1 VTDDTSGTD
10 DTSDTSDTDEI
21 PVAPHYE
28 LERKPRL
35 ARTIRVLAL
44 PIVVVWL
51 LIAVGVNVF
60 VPQLEKVAEEVS
72 VPLSPT
78 DAPSVTGMKHIGEK
92 FKEYDSDNLVLVTLV
107 GDKPLGQDAH
117 RYYDDLVTKLK
128 QDHEHVEH
136 ALNFWG
142 QRFTSSGVESYDHK
156 AAYVQVN
163 LKGDQGG
170 AVGDKSVAAVRK
182 IVADSKPPAGVK
194 AFVAGQ
200 GALTADT
207 IVVGDASLA
216 KMTIIT
222 IIIIA
227 IMLMFVYRSIGTVL
241 LTMVILFVG
250 LATGRGVV
258 SLLGETGIMGL
269 STFAVNLLTALAI
282 AAGTDYAIFMVGR
295 YQEGRERGLDREAA
309 YYDTFAGVTK
319 VVLGSGLTIVGALA
333 CLKFTRLPYFS
344 SLAFP
349 CAVGLLVVVAAG
361 VTLTPALIAFASGFG
376 LFDPKREFNYTRW
389 RRLAT
394 AIVRWPAPILATSV
408 ILAIVGALGLM
419 GFTPRYNDLY
429 YLPESAASVKAYN
442 AADQHFTQ
450 ARLNPDLLMIE
461 SDHDLRNPTDMLV
474 LDKIAGAIFRV
485 PGIERV
491 QSITRPL
498 GPPIEDGS
506 IPFQLSVQSAPIR
519 DNLSYLKD
527 RIGDIK
533 KITGYLDELIALLER
548 QYKVTQ
554 DLANAAD
561 DSSKTTGDTAAITDE
576 IRDHIADFDDFWR
589 PLRSYFYWEKHCYDI
604 PMCLSIRSL
613 FDSLDGFDQLAEQFH
628 KLTKDLGDTARATHE
643 LLAIIPQNI
652 AVSKAIRDTTLTIY
666 SSFDSLID
674 QFDRLTDTNAVMGKS
689 FNDSRTES
697 LFYLPPEIFQNS
709 DFQFGLS
716 LMVSPDGK
724 AARFIITHAVDPATT
739 KGISSVDQER
749 QAAKEALKLTS
760 LENADIYLGGTAA
773 TFYDIA
779 NGAKYDLMIAGVAS
793 IVLIFIIM
801 VIVTRALVAAG
812 VIVGTIVLSL
822 GAAFGFST
830 LIWQHLGNFQ
840 LHWVAT
846 EFALIVLLAVGSDY
860 NLMLVS
866 RIEEEIG
873 AGLKTG
879 LIRGMGV
886 TGPVV
891 TAAGVVFAVTMG
903 TMITSDLRAIGQF
916 GTTIGIGL
924 LFDTF
929 VVRSLITPSIMTVMG
944 RWFWWPKRVRVR
956 PASQMLRSVGP
967 RPLVRALLYQP
978 RHAVPPDPQT

>member
-1 VTDDTSGTD
+1 VTDNS
-10 DTSDTSDTDEI
+10 SDTDEI
-21 PVAPHYE
+21 PVAPGNDVPK
-28 LERKPRL
+28 RPRL

-44 PIVVVWL
+44 PIVLLWL
-51 LIAVGVNVF
+51 LAAVGVNVF

-72 VPLSPT
+72 VPLSPS
-78 DAPSVTGMKHIGEK
+78 DAPSVTGMKRIGQK

-107 GDKPLGQDAH
+107 GEHPLGQDAH
-117 RYYDDLVTKLK
+117 QYYDDLVSKLGQDTK
-128 QDHEHVEH
+128 HVEH
-136 ALNFWG
+136 VLNFWG

-156 AAYVQVN
+156 SAYVQVN
-163 LKGDQGG
+163 LRGDQGG
-170 AVGDKSVAAVRK
+170 AVGDESVASVRK
-182 IVADSKPPAGVK
+182 LVAESKPPPGVK
-194 AFVAGQ
+194 AYVAGQ

-207 IVVGDASLA
+207 IVVGNASLA

-241 LTMVILFVG
+241 LTMVVLFVG

-258 SLLGETGIMGL
+258 ALLGETGIMGL

-295 YQEGRERGLDREAA
+295 YQEGRARGLDREAA
-309 YYDTFAGVTK
+309 YYDTFAGVGK

-333 CLKFTRLPYFS
+333 CLHFTRLPYFN

-349 CAVGLLVVVAAG
+349 CAIGLLVVVAAG
-361 VTLTPALIAFASGFG
+361 VTLTPALIVVASGFG
-376 LFDPKREFNYTRW
+376 LFDPKRKFNYTRW

-394 AIVRWPAPILATSV
+394 AIVRWPSPILATSV

-419 GFTPRYNDLY
+419 GFNPRYNDLY
-429 YLPESAASVKAYN
+429 YLPQSASSVQAYN

-498 GPPIEDGS
+498 GPPIQNGS

-519 DNLSYLKD
+519 DNLNYLKD
-527 RIGDIK
+527 RIADIK
-533 KITGYLDELIALLER
+533 KIVGDLDGLIAILQR
-548 QYKVTQ
+548 TY
-554 DLANAAD
+554 DLTKQLTDATH
-561 DSSKTTGDTAAITDE
+561 STTLDVEGLQATTNQ
-576 IRDHIADFDDFWR
+576 IRDNLADFDDFFR
-589 PLRSYFYWEKHCYDI
+589 PLRNYFYWEPHCFDI
-604 PMCLSIRSL
+604 PICWSLRSL
-613 FDSLDGFDQLAEQFH
+613 FDATDGIDQLTVSTDA
-628 KLTKDLGDTARATHE
+628 LVKDTQRIDSLLPQ
-643 LLAIIPQNI
+643 LLAQLPPLI
-652 AVSKAIRDTTLTIY
+652 ALSQSIRNTTLTIY
-666 SSFDSLID
+666 STFDNLID

-689 FNDSRTES
+689 FNDSQVES
-697 LFYLPPEIFQNS
+697 LFYLPPEIFQNP
-709 DFQFGLS
+709 DFLLGLS

-739 KGISSVDQER
+739 EGISSVDQER
-749 QAAKEALKLTS
+749 QAAKQALKLTS

-793 IVLIFIIM
+793 IVLIFLIM

-830 LIWQHLGNFQ
+830 LIWQHLLNFQ

-879 LIRGMGV
+879 LIRGMGL

-891 TAAGVVFAVTMG
+891 TAAGLVFAVTMG

-916 GTTIGIGL
+916 GTTIGLGL

-929 VVRSLITPSIMTVMG
+929 VVRSLITPSIMTLMG

-967 RPLVRALLYQP
+967 RPLVRALLHQP
-978 RHAVPPDPQT
+978 RHAAPPDPQT

>member
-1 VTDDTSGTD
+1 MIV

-21 PVAPHYE
+21 PVVRGAE
-28 LERKPRL
+28 VERRPRL
-35 ARTIRVLAL
+35 ARSIRVLAL
-44 PIVVVWL
+44 PIVLIWL
-51 LIAVGVNVF
+51 LIAIGVNIF
-60 VPQLEKVAEEVS
+60 VPQLEAVAEDVS
-72 VPLSPT
+72 VPLSPS

-107 GDKPLGQDAH
+107 GDHPLGKDAH
-117 RYYDDLVTKLK
+117 KYYDDLVNKLK

-136 ALNFWG
+136 VLNFWG
-142 QRFTSSGVESYDHK
+142 QRFTASGVESYDHK
-156 AAYVQVN
+156 SAYVQVN
-163 LKGDQGG
+163 LRGDQGG
-170 AVGDKSVAAVRK
+170 AVGDKSVFSVRK
-182 IVADSKPPAGVK
+182 IVADLKTPPGVK
-194 AFVAGQ
+194 AYVAGQ

-207 IVVGDASLA
+207 IVVGNASLF

-222 IIIIA
+222 IVIIA

-241 LTMVILFVG
+241 LTMLILFVG

-258 SLLGETGIMGL
+258 ALLGETGIMGL

-295 YQEGRERGLDREAA
+295 YQEARERQLDREAA
-309 YYDTFAGVTK
+309 YYDTFAGVAK

-333 CLKFTRLPYFS
+333 CLHFTRLPYFS

-361 VTLTPALIAFASGFG
+361 VTLTPALIVVASGFG
-376 LFDPKREFNYTRW
+376 LFDPKRKFNYTRW

-394 AIVRWPAPILATSV
+394 AIVRWPAPILASSI
-408 ILAIVGALGLM
+408 ILAIVGAIGLM
-419 GFTPRYNDLY
+419 GFNPRYNDLY
-429 YLPESAASVKAYN
+429 YLPKSASSIQAYD
-442 AADQHFTQ
+442 AADHHFTQ
-450 ARLNPDLLMIE
+450 ARLNPDILMIE

-498 GPPIEDGS
+498 GPPIQDGS
-506 IPFQLSVQSAPIR
+506 VPFQLSVQSAPIR
-519 DNLSYLKD
+519 DNLTYLKD
-527 RIGDIK
+527 RIADIK
-533 KITGYLDELIALLER
+533 KIVGDLDTLIALQER
-548 QYKVTQ
+548 QYAVTQ
-554 DLANAAD
+554 ELANAAD
-561 DSSKTTGDTAAITDE
+561 DSAKTAGNTAAITDE

-589 PLRSYFYWEKHCYDI
+589 PIRSYFYWEKHCFDI
-604 PMCLSIRSL
+604 PICWSLRSL
-613 FDSLDGFDQLAEQFH
+613 FDALDGFDQLAEQFH
-628 KLTKDLGDTARATHE
+628 NLTKDLGDTAKATHE

-652 AVSKAIRDTTLTIY
+652 ATSKAIRDTTMTIY
-666 SSFDSLID
+666 STFDSLVD
-674 QFDRLTDTNAVMGKS
+674 QFDRLTDTNSVMGKS
-689 FNDSRTES
+689 FNDSQIES
-697 LFYLPPEIFQNS
+697 LFYLPPEIFQNP
-709 DFQFGLS
+709 DFLLGLS

-724 AARFIITHAVDPATT
+724 AARFIITHSVDPATT
-739 KGISSVDQER
+739 PGISSVNQER

-760 LENADIYLGGTAA
+760 LQNADIYLGGTAA

-793 IVLIFIIM
+793 IMLIFIIM
-801 VIVTRALVAAG
+801 VIVTRALIAAA
-812 VIVGTIVLSL
+812 VIVGTIVMSL

-830 LIWQHLGNFQ
+830 LIWQHLLNFQ

-866 RIEEEIG
+866 RIEEELG

-879 LIRGMGV
+879 LIRGMGL

-891 TAAGVVFAVTMG
+891 TAAGLVFAVTMA

-967 RPLVRALLYQP
+967 RPLVRALLHQP
-978 RHAVPPDPQT
+978 RHALSRGPQT

>member
-1 VTDDTSGTD
+1 MTS

-21 PVAPHYE
+21 PVAQRTE
-28 LERKPRL
+28 VERKPRM

-44 PIVVVWL
+44 PIVVFWL

-60 VPQLEKVAEEVS
+60 VPQLEKVAEDVS
-72 VPLSPT
+72 VPLSPS

-107 GDKPLGQDAH
+107 GEKPLGQDAH
-117 RYYDDLVTKLK
+117 QYYDDLVKKLQ
-128 QDHEHVEH
+128 QDTQHVEH

-163 LKGDQGG
+163 LRGDQGG
-170 AVGDKSVAAVRK
+170 AVGDKSVDAVRK
-182 IVADSKPPAGVK
+182 IVADSKPPPGVK
-194 AFVAGQ
+194 AYVAGQ
-200 GALTADT
+200 GALTDDT
-207 IVVGDASLA
+207 IVVGNASLF

-258 SLLGETGIMGL
+258 ALLGETGIMGL

-309 YYDTFAGVTK
+309 YYDTFAGVSK

-333 CLKFTRLPYFS
+333 CLHFTRLPYFS

-349 CAVGLLVVVAAG
+349 CAIGLLVVVAAG
-361 VTLTPALIAFASGFG
+361 VTLTPALIVFASGFG

-419 GFTPRYNDLY
+419 GFNPRYNDLY
-429 YLPESAASVKAYN
+429 YLPQSASSVQAYT

-498 GPPIEDGS
+498 GPPIQDGS

-519 DNLSYLKD
+519 DNLNYLKD
-527 RIGDIK
+527 RIADIK
-533 KITGYLDELIALLER
+533 KITGYLDTLISLLER

-561 DSSKTTGDTAAITDE
+561 DSSKTAANTAAITDE

-589 PLRSYFYWEKHCYDI
+589 PIRSYFYWEKHCFDI
-604 PMCLSIRSL
+604 PICWSLRGL
-613 FDSLDGFDQLAEQFH
+613 FDALDGFDKLAEQFH
-628 KLTKDLGDTARATHE
+628 NLTKDLGDTAKATHE
-643 LLAIIPQNI
+643 LLAIIPAEYRHLEGDPGYDADHLQL
-652 AVSKAIRDTTLTIY
+652 VR
-666 SSFDSLID
+666 
-674 QFDRLTDTNAVMGKS
+674 QPDRS
-689 FNDSRTES
+689 
-697 LFYLPPEIFQNS
+697 
-709 DFQFGLS
+709 
-716 LMVSPDGK
+716 
-724 AARFIITHAVDPATT
+724 
-739 KGISSVDQER
+739 
-749 QAAKEALKLTS
+749 
-760 LENADIYLGGTAA
+760 
-773 TFYDIA
+773 
-779 NGAKYDLMIAGVAS
+779 
-793 IVLIFIIM
+793 
-801 VIVTRALVAAG
+801 
-812 VIVGTIVLSL
+812 
-822 GAAFGFST
+822 
-830 LIWQHLGNFQ
+830 
-840 LHWVAT
+840 
-846 EFALIVLLAVGSDY
+846 
-860 NLMLVS
+860 
-866 RIEEEIG
+866 
-873 AGLKTG
+873 
-879 LIRGMGV
+879 
-886 TGPVV
+886 
-891 TAAGVVFAVTMG
+891 
-903 TMITSDLRAIGQF
+903 
-916 GTTIGIGL
+916 
-924 LFDTF
+924 
-929 VVRSLITPSIMTVMG
+929 
-944 RWFWWPKRVRVR
+944 VR
-956 PASQMLRSVGP
+956 PADRHERRDGQVLQRLSGGEPLLPAARDLPEPGLPAGVELDGVAGRQGRSLHHHSRSGSGDDGGN
-967 RPLVRALLYQP
+967 LVRRSGAPSGQGGAETHLAAERRHLP
-978 RHAVPPDPQT
+978 RRYGRDVLRHRQRRQVRPDDRRGGLDRAHLHHHGDRHPRFGRCGRHRRHDRDVAGGRLRVLDTDLAAPS

>member
-1 VTDDTSGTD
+1 MTDSARG
-10 DTSDTSDTDEI
+10 TDEI
-21 PVAPHYE
+21 PAVPHTE
-28 LERKPRL
+28 VEHTPRL
-35 ARTIRVLAL
+35 ARAIRVLAL
-44 PIVVVWL
+44 PIIVMWL

-60 VPQLEKVAEEVS
+60 VPQLETVAEHVS
-72 VPLSPT
+72 VPLSPA

-107 GDKPLGQDAH
+107 GDKPLGEDAH
-117 RYYDDLVTKLK
+117 RYYDALVRKLRK
-128 QDHEHVEH
+128 DTEHVEH

-163 LKGDQGG
+163 LRGDQGG
-170 AVGDKSVAAVRK
+170 AVGDKSVESVRK
-182 IVADSKPPAGVK
+182 IVADSKPPPGVR
-194 AFVAGQ
+194 AYVAGQ

-222 IIIIA
+222 IVIIA
-227 IMLMFVYRSIGTVL
+227 IMLAFVYRSVGTVL
-241 LTMVILFVG
+241 LTMLILFVG

-258 SLLGETGIMGL
+258 ALLGETGIMGL

-295 YQEGRERGLDREAA
+295 YQEARERALDREAA

-333 CLKFTRLPYFS
+333 CLHFTRLPYFS

-361 VTLTPALIAFASGFG
+361 VTLTPALIVVASRFG
-376 LFDPKREFNYTRW
+376 LFDPKRKFNYTRW

-408 ILAIVGALGLM
+408 ILAIVGALGLA
-419 GFTPRYNDLY
+419 GFNPRYNDLY
-429 YLPESAASVKAYN
+429 YLPQSASSIRAYT

-461 SDHDLRNPTDMLV
+461 SDHDLRNTTDLLV
-474 LDKIAGAIFRV
+474 LDKVAGAIFHV

-498 GPPIEDGS
+498 GPPIPDGS
-506 IPFQLSVQSAPIR
+506 VPFQLSVQSAPIR

-527 RIGDIK
+527 RIADLK
-533 KITGYLDELIALLER
+533 KIIGDLDTLIVLLQRTYTVTRELAI
-548 QYKVTQ
+548 
-554 DLANAAD
+554 AAD
-561 DSSKTTGDTAAITDE
+561 DSAKTAGNTAAITDE

-589 PLRSYFYWEKHCYDI
+589 PLRSYFYWERHCYDI
-604 PMCLSIRSL
+604 PICWSFRSL
-613 FDSLDGFDQLAEQFH
+613 FDALDGFDKLAEQFH
-628 KLTKDLGDTARATHE
+628 NLTDDLTHTAAATHQ
-643 LLAIIPQNI
+643 LLEIIPQII
-652 AVSKAIRDTTLTIY
+652 ATSTAIRNTTSTIY
-666 SSFDSLID
+666 STFDNLVV

-689 FNDSRTES
+689 FNDSQVES
-697 LFYLPPEIFQNS
+697 LFYLPPEVFQNP
-709 DFQFGLS
+709 DFQLGLR

-739 KGISSVDQER
+739 EGISAVNQER
-749 QAAKEALKLTS
+749 EAAKEALKLTS
-760 LENADIYLGGTAA
+760 LQNADIYLGGTAA

-779 NGAKYDLMIAGVAS
+779 NGAKYDLMIAGAAS

-812 VIVGTIVLSL
+812 VIVGTIVMSL

-830 LIWQHLGNFQ
+830 LIWQHLLNVQ

-866 RIEEEIG
+866 RIDEEIG

-891 TAAGVVFAVTMG
+891 TAAGMVFAVTMSA
-903 TMITSDLRAIGQF
+903 MITSDLRSIGQF

-967 RPLVRALLYQP
+967 RPLVRALLHQP
-978 RHAVPPDPQT
+978 HQAVSPK

>member
-1 VTDDTSGTD
+1 MTDDTSGTN
-10 DTSDTSDTDEI
+10 DTSDTDEI

-44 PIVVVWL
+44 PIVVFWL

-60 VPQLEKVAEEVS
+60 VPQLEKVAEDVS

-107 GDKPLGQDAH
+107 GEKPLGQDAH
-117 RYYDDLVTKLK
+117 QYYDDLVKKLQ
-128 QDHEHVEH
+128 QDTEHVEH

-170 AVGDKSVAAVRK
+170 AVGDKSVASVRK
-182 IVADSKPPAGVK
+182 IVADSKPPDGVK
-194 AFVAGQ
+194 AYVAGQ

-258 SLLGETGIMGL
+258 ALLGETGIMGL

-333 CLKFTRLPYFS
+333 CLHFTRLPYFS

-408 ILAIVGALGLM
+408 IMAIVGALGLM
-419 GFTPRYNDLY
+419 GFNPRYNDLY
-429 YLPESAASVKAYN
+429 YLPQSASSVKAYN

-527 RIGDIK
+527 RIADIK
-533 KITGYLDELIALLER
+533 KITGYLDTLIALLER
-548 QYKVTQ
+548 QYQVTQ
-554 DLANAAD
+554 ELANAAD

-589 PLRSYFYWEKHCYDI
+589 PIRSYF
-604 PMCLSIRSL
+604 
-613 FDSLDGFDQLAEQFH
+613 
-628 KLTKDLGDTARATHE
+628 
-643 LLAIIPQNI
+643 
-652 AVSKAIRDTTLTIY
+652 
-666 SSFDSLID
+666 
-674 QFDRLTDTNAVMGKS
+674 
-689 FNDSRTES
+689 
-697 LFYLPPEIFQNS
+697 
-709 DFQFGLS
+709 
-716 LMVSPDGK
+716 
-724 AARFIITHAVDPATT
+724 
-739 KGISSVDQER
+739 
-749 QAAKEALKLTS
+749 
-760 LENADIYLGGTAA
+760 
-773 TFYDIA
+773 
-779 NGAKYDLMIAGVAS
+779 
-793 IVLIFIIM
+793 
-801 VIVTRALVAAG
+801 
-812 VIVGTIVLSL
+812 
-822 GAAFGFST
+822 
-830 LIWQHLGNFQ
+830 
-840 LHWVAT
+840 
-846 EFALIVLLAVGSDY
+846 
-860 NLMLVS
+860 
-866 RIEEEIG
+866 
-873 AGLKTG
+873 
-879 LIRGMGV
+879 
-886 TGPVV
+886 
-891 TAAGVVFAVTMG
+891 
-903 TMITSDLRAIGQF
+903 
-916 GTTIGIGL
+916 
-924 LFDTF
+924 
-929 VVRSLITPSIMTVMG
+929 
-944 RWFWWPKRVRVR
+944 
-956 PASQMLRSVGP
+956 
-967 RPLVRALLYQP
+967 
-978 RHAVPPDPQT
+978 

>member
-1 VTDDTSGTD
+1 MSD
-10 DTSDTSDTDEI
+10 DTSDTDRIAVAQRTD
-21 PVAPHYE
+21 
-28 LERKPRL
+28 LEHKPRL

-44 PIVVVWL
+44 PIFVFWVL
-51 LIAVGVNVF
+51 LAVGVNVF

-72 VPLSPT
+72 VPLSPS

-107 GDKPLGQDAH
+107 GDKPLGEDAH
-117 RYYDDLVTKLK
+117 RYYDGLVKKLQ

-163 LKGDQGG
+163 LRGDQGG

-194 AFVAGQ
+194 AYVAGQ

-258 SLLGETGIMGL
+258 ALLGNTGIMGL

-349 CAVGLLVVVAAG
+349 CAVGLLVVVIAG

-376 LFDPKREFNYTRW
+376 LLDPKRKFNYTRW

-408 ILAIVGALGLM
+408 ILAIVGAIGLM

-429 YLPESAASVKAYN
+429 YLPQSAGSVRAYN

-461 SDHDLRNPTDMLV
+461 SDHDLRNPRDLLV
-474 LDKIAGAIFRV
+474 LDKIAGAIFHV

-498 GPPIEDGS
+498 GPPIQDGS

-519 DNLSYLKD
+519 DNLNYLKA
-527 RIGDIK
+527 RVGDIK
-533 KITGYLDELIALLER
+533 KITGFLDTQIALLER
-548 QYKVTQ
+548 QYAVTQ
-554 DLANAAD
+554 KLANAAD
-561 DSSKTTGDTAAITDE
+561 DSSKTTGETAAITDE

-589 PLRSYFYWEKHCYDI
+589 PIRSYFYWERHCYDI
-604 PMCLSIRSL
+604 PICWSLRSL
-613 FDSLDGFDQLAEQFH
+613 FDALDGFDQLAEKFH
-628 KLTKDLGDTARATHE
+628 ALTSDLTNTATATRE
-643 LLAIIPQNI
+643 LLAIIPENI
-652 AVSKAIRDTTLTIY
+652 AVSKSIRDTTLTIY

-689 FNDSRTES
+689 FNDSQVES
-697 LFYLPPEIFQNS
+697 LFYLPPEVFQNP
-709 DFQFGLS
+709 DFQLGLR
-716 LMVSPDGK
+716 LMMSPDGK

-739 KGISSVDQER
+739 KGIASVDQER
-749 QAAKEALKLTS
+749 KAAKEALKLTS

-801 VIVTRALVAAG
+801 VLVTRALVAAG
-812 VIVGTIVLSL
+812 VIVGTIVMSL

-891 TAAGVVFAVTMG
+891 TAAGLVFAVTMG
-903 TMITSDLRAIGQF
+903 AMITSDLRAIGQF

-956 PASQMLRSVGP
+956 PASLMLRSVGP
-967 RPLVRALLYQP
+967 RPLVRALLHQP
-978 RHAVPPDPQT
+978 RHATAPDPRT

>member
-1 VTDDTSGTD
+1 MSSNSSDADDTA
-10 DTSDTSDTDEI
+10 EI
-21 PVAPHYE
+21 PVVQRTE
-28 LERKPRL
+28 VERKPRL

-44 PIVVVWL
+44 PIIVVWL
-51 LIAVGVNVF
+51 LIAIGVNVF

-72 VPLSPT
+72 VPLSPS

-107 GDKPLGQDAH
+107 GDKPLGEDAH
-117 RYYDDLVTKLK
+117 RFYDDLVKKLQ

-163 LKGDQGG
+163 LRGDQGG
-170 AVGDKSVAAVRK
+170 AIGDKSVAAVRK

-194 AFVAGQ
+194 AYVAGQ

-258 SLLGETGIMGL
+258 ALLGETGIMGL

-429 YLPESAASVKAYN
+429 YLPPSASSVQAYT

-450 ARLNPDLLMIE
+450 ARMNPDLLMIE
-461 SDHDLRNPTDMLV
+461 SDHDLRNPRDMLV

-498 GPPIEDGS
+498 GPPIQDGS

-519 DNLSYLKD
+519 SNLDYLKA
-527 RIGDIK
+527 RVGDIK
-533 KITGYLDELIALLER
+533 KITGFLDTQIALLER
-548 QYKVTQ
+548 QYAVTQ
-554 DLANAAD
+554 KLANAAD
-561 DSSKTTGDTAAITDE
+561 DSSKTTGETAAITDE

-589 PLRSYFYWEKHCYDI
+589 PIRSYFYWEKHCYDI
-604 PMCLSIRSL
+604 PICWSLRSL
-613 FDSLDGFDQLAEQFH
+613 FDALDGFDQLAEKFH
-628 KLTKDLGDTARATHE
+628 ALTSDLTNTAKATRE
-643 LLAIIPQNI
+643 LLAIIPENI

-689 FNDSRTES
+689 FNDAQVES
-697 LFYLPPEIFQNS
+697 LFYLPPEILPEL
-709 DFQFGLS
+709 GLP
-716 LMVSPDGK
+716 VGVEPDGVAGRQGRALHHHPHRGPGDVEGNRVRRSGAPGGQRGAETHFAGERRHLPRRHGRNVLRHRQRRQVRPDDRRGGLDRAHLHHHGDRDPRVGRGGRHRRHHRDVARGRLRVLDTDL
-724 AARFIITHAVDPATT
+724 AAP
-739 KGISSVDQER
+739 R
-749 QAAKEALKLTS
+749 QFPVA
-760 LENADIYLGGTAA
+760 LGGNRIRV
-773 TFYDIA
+773 D
-779 NGAKYDLMIAGVAS
+779 
-793 IVLIFIIM
+793 
-801 VIVTRALVAAG
+801 RALG
-812 VIVGTIVLSL
+812 G
-822 GAAFGFST
+822 
-830 LIWQHLGNFQ
+830 
-840 LHWVAT
+840 
-846 EFALIVLLAVGSDY
+846 
-860 NLMLVS
+860 
-866 RIEEEIG
+866 
-873 AGLKTG
+873 GL
-879 LIRGMGV
+879 
-886 TGPVV
+886 
-891 TAAGVVFAVTMG
+891 
-903 TMITSDLRAIGQF
+903 
-916 GTTIGIGL
+916 
-924 LFDTF
+924 
-929 VVRSLITPSIMTVMG
+929 
-944 RWFWWPKRVRVR
+944 
-956 PASQMLRSVGP
+956 
-967 RPLVRALLYQP
+967 
-978 RHAVPPDPQT
+978 

>member
-1 VTDDTSGTD
+1 MTDDPSDTD
-10 DTSDTSDTDEI
+10 DTSDTDEI
-21 PVAPHYE
+21 PVAQRTE
-28 LERKPRL
+28 VERKPRL

-60 VPQLEKVAEEVS
+60 VPQLEKVAEDVS
-72 VPLSPT
+72 VPLSPS

-107 GDKPLGQDAH
+107 GEKPLGQDAH
-117 RYYDDLVTKLK
+117 QYYDDLVKKLR
-128 QDHEHVEH
+128 QDTEHVEH

-170 AVGDKSVAAVRK
+170 AVGDESVDSVRK
-182 IVADSKPPAGVK
+182 IVEDSKPPPGVK
-194 AFVAGQ
+194 AYVAGQ
-200 GALTADT
+200 GALTDDT
-207 IVVGDASLA
+207 IVVGNASLA

-250 LATGRGVV
+250 LATARGVV
-258 SLLGETGIMGL
+258 ALLGETGIMGL

-309 YYDTFAGVTK
+309 YYDTFAGVSK

-333 CLKFTRLPYFS
+333 CLKATRLPYFS

-361 VTLTPALIAFASGFG
+361 VTLTPALIVVASGFG

-389 RRLAT
+389 RRVAT

-419 GFTPRYNDLY
+419 GFNPRYNDLY
-429 YLPESAASVKAYN
+429 YLPQSASSIRAYT

-461 SDHDLRNPTDMLV
+461 SDHDLRNTTDMLV

-498 GPPIEDGS
+498 GPPIQDGS
-506 IPFQLSVQSAPIR
+506 IPFQLSVQTAPIR
-519 DNLSYLKD
+519 DNLNYLKD
-527 RIGDIK
+527 RIADIK
-533 KITGYLDELIALLER
+533 KITGYLDDLIALLER

-561 DSSKTTGDTAAITDE
+561 DSSKTTGDTAAITDQ
-576 IRDHIADFDDFWR
+576 IRDRFADFDDFWR
-589 PLRSYFYWEKHCYDI
+589 PMRSYFYWEKHCFDI
-604 PMCLSIRSL
+604 PICWSTRAL

-689 FNDSRTES
+689 FNDSQVES
-697 LFYLPPEIFQNS
+697 LFYLPPEIFQNP
-709 DFQFGLS
+709 DFLLGES
-716 LMVSPDGK
+716 LMISPDGK

-739 KGISSVDQER
+739 EGIASVDQER

-760 LENADIYLGGTAA
+760 LQNADIYLGGTAA

-779 NGAKYDLMIAGVAS
+779 KGAKYDLMIAAVAS

-801 VIVTRALVAAG
+801 VIVTRALVAAA
-812 VIVGTIVLSL
+812 VIVGTIVMSL

-830 LIWQHLGNFQ
+830 LIWQHLLNFQ

-929 VVRSLITPSIMTVMG
+929 VVRSFITPSIMTVMG

-956 PASQMLRSVGP
+956 PASLMLRSVGP

-978 RHAVPPDPQT
+978 RHSVPPDPQT

>member
-1 VTDDTSGTD
+1 MTDS
-10 DTSDTSDTDEI
+10 TSDTDEI
-21 PVAPHYE
+21 PVAQRTEVEH
-28 LERKPRL
+28 KPRL
-35 ARTIRVLAL
+35 ARSIRVLAL
-44 PIVVVWL
+44 PIVIIWVL
-51 LIAVGVNVF
+51 LAVGVNVF
-60 VPQLEKVAEEVS
+60 VPQLEKVAEDVS
-72 VPLSPT
+72 VPLSPS

-117 RYYDDLVTKLK
+117 RYYDDLVAKLK
-128 QDHEHVEH
+128 QDKDHVEH

-170 AVGDKSVAAVRK
+170 AVGDKSVDAVRK
-182 IVADSKPPAGVK
+182 IVDDSKPPPGVK
-194 AFVAGQ
+194 AYVAGQ
-200 GALTADT
+200 GALTDDT
-207 IVVGDASLA
+207 IVVGNESLA

-241 LTMVILFVG
+241 LTMVILFLG
-250 LATGRGVV
+250 LAASRGVV
-258 SLLGETGIMGL
+258 ALLGDTGIMGL

-309 YYDTFAGVTK
+309 YYDMFAGVSK
-319 VVLGSGLTIVGALA
+319 VVLGSGLTIVGALF
-333 CLKFTRLPYFS
+333 CLKATRLPYFS
-344 SLAFP
+344 SLAIP
-349 CAVGLLVVVAAG
+349 CAVGLLVVVTAG

-394 AIVRWPAPILATSV
+394 AIVRWPAPILAISV
-408 ILAIVGALGLM
+408 ILAIVGALGLA

-429 YLPESAASVKAYN
+429 YLPAKASSVKAYT
-442 AADQHFTQ
+442 AADRHFTQ

-474 LDKIAGAIFRV
+474 LDKVAGAIFRV

-519 DNLSYLKD
+519 DNLNYL
-527 RIGDIK
+527 RARVGDIK
-533 KITGYLDELIALLER
+533 KITGFLDTQIALLER
-548 QYKVTQ
+548 QYAVTQ
-554 DLANAAD
+554 KLANAAD

-589 PLRSYFYWEKHCYDI
+589 PIRSYFYFEKHCYDI
-604 PMCLSIRSL
+604 PICLSLRSL
-613 FDSLDGFDQLAEQFH
+613 FDALDGFDQLAEQFH
-628 KLTKDLGDTARATHE
+628 KLTKDLGDTAGATHE
-643 LLAIIPQNI
+643 LLAIIPENI

-689 FNDSRTES
+689 FNDSRVES

-724 AARFIITHAVDPATT
+724 AARFIITHAVDPATSP
-739 KGISSVDQER
+739 GIASVPQER

-779 NGAKYDLMIAGVAS
+779 NGAKYDLLIAGVAS

-812 VIVGTIVLSL
+812 VIVGTIVMSL

-830 LIWQHLGNFQ
+830 LIWQHLANFQ

-956 PASQMLRSVGP
+956 PASLMLRSVGP

-978 RHAVPPDPQT
+978 QLAAPGDP

>member
-1 VTDDTSGTD
+1 MTDN
-10 DTSDTSDTDEI
+10 TSDTDEI
-21 PVAPHYE
+21 PVPRRTE
-28 LERKPRL
+28 VERKPRI
-35 ARTIRVLAL
+35 ARGIRVLAL
-44 PIVVVWL
+44 PIVVIWL
-51 LIAVGVNVF
+51 LVAVGVNIF
-60 VPQLEKVAEEVS
+60 VPQLEAVAEDVS
-72 VPLSPT
+72 VPLSPS

-107 GDKPLGQDAH
+107 GDKPLGPDAH
-117 RYYDDLVTKLK
+117 RYYDELVKKLK
-128 QDHEHVEH
+128 QDTKHVEH
-136 ALNFWG
+136 ALDFWG
-142 QRFTSSGVESYDHK
+142 QRFTASGVESYDHK
-156 AAYVQVN
+156 SAYVQVN
-163 LKGDQGG
+163 LRGDQGG
-170 AVGDKSVAAVRK
+170 AVGDKSVDSVRQ
-182 IVADSKPPAGVK
+182 IVADSQPPPGVK
-194 AFVAGQ
+194 AYVAGQ
-200 GALTADT
+200 GALTDDT
-207 IVVGDASLA
+207 IVVGNESLF

-227 IMLMFVYRSIGTVL
+227 IMLAFVYRSVGTVL

-258 SLLGETGIMGL
+258 ALLGSTGIMGL

-309 YYDTFAGVTK
+309 YYDTFAGVSK

-333 CLKFTRLPYFS
+333 CLHFTRLPYFS

-349 CAVGLLVVVAAG
+349 CAIGLLVVVAAG

-376 LFDPKREFNYTRW
+376 LFDPKRKFNYTRW

-408 ILAIVGALGLM
+408 ILAIVGALGLS
-419 GFTPRYNDLY
+419 GFNPRYNDLY
-429 YLPESAASVKAYN
+429 YLPKSAASVQAYD
-442 AADQHFTQ
+442 AADKHFTQ

-498 GPPIEDGS
+498 GPPIQDGS
-506 IPFQLSVQSAPIR
+506 VPFQLSVQTAPIR
-519 DNLSYLKD
+519 SNLNYLKD
-527 RIGDIK
+527 RVADIK
-533 KITGYLDELIALLER
+533 KITGFLDTQITLLER
-548 QYKVTQ
+548 QYAITQ
-554 DLANAAD
+554 KLADAAD
-561 DSSKTTGDTAAITDE
+561 DSSKTTGETAAITDE

-589 PLRSYFYWEKHCYDI
+589 PIRSYFYWEKHCYDI
-604 PMCLSIRSL
+604 PICWSLRSL
-613 FDSLDGFDQLAEQFH
+613 FDALDGFDQLAEKFH
-628 KLTKDLGDTARATHE
+628 ALTSDLNNTATATRE
-643 LLAIIPQNI
+643 LLAIIPENI
-652 AVSKAIRDTTLTIY
+652 AVTKAIRDTTLNIY
-666 SSFDSLID
+666 STFDNLVD

-689 FNDSRTES
+689 FNDSQIES
-697 LFYLPPEIFQNS
+697 VFYLPPEIFQNP
-709 DFQFGLS
+709 DFQLGLS

-724 AARFIITHAVDPATT
+724 AARFIITHSVDPATT
-739 KGISSVDQER
+739 EGIASVDKER
-749 QAAKEALKLTS
+749 NAAKEALKLTS
-760 LENADIYLGGTAA
+760 LQNADIYLGGTAA

-779 NGAKYDLMIAGVAS
+779 NGAKYDLLIAAVAS

-812 VIVGTIVLSL
+812 VIVGTIVMSL

-830 LIWQHLGNFQ
+830 LIWQHLLNFQ

-866 RIEEEIG
+866 RIEEELG

-879 LIRGMGV
+879 LIRGMGL

-891 TAAGVVFAVTMG
+891 TAAGLVFAVTMA

-916 GTTIGIGL
+916 GTTIGLGL
-924 LFDTF
+924 MFDTF

-978 RHAVPPDPQT
+978 RHPAPLDQQT

>member
-1 VTDDTSGTD
+1 
-10 DTSDTSDTDEI
+10 
-21 PVAPHYE
+21 
-28 LERKPRL
+28 
-35 ARTIRVLAL
+35 
-44 PIVVVWL
+44 
-51 LIAVGVNVF
+51 
-60 VPQLEKVAEEVS
+60 
-72 VPLSPT
+72 
-78 DAPSVTGMKHIGEK
+78 
-92 FKEYDSDNLVLVTLV
+92 
-107 GDKPLGQDAH
+107 
-117 RYYDDLVTKLK
+117 
-128 QDHEHVEH
+128 
-136 ALNFWG
+136 
-142 QRFTSSGVESYDHK
+142 
-156 AAYVQVN
+156 
-163 LKGDQGG
+163 
-170 AVGDKSVAAVRK
+170 
-182 IVADSKPPAGVK
+182 
-194 AFVAGQ
+194 
-200 GALTADT
+200 
-207 IVVGDASLA
+207 
-216 KMTIIT
+216 
-222 IIIIA
+222 
-227 IMLMFVYRSIGTVL
+227 
-241 LTMVILFVG
+241 
-250 LATGRGVV
+250 
-258 SLLGETGIMGL
+258 
-269 STFAVNLLTALAI
+269 
-282 AAGTDYAIFMVGR
+282 
-295 YQEGRERGLDREAA
+295 
-309 YYDTFAGVTK
+309 
-319 VVLGSGLTIVGALA
+319 
-333 CLKFTRLPYFS
+333 
-344 SLAFP
+344 
-349 CAVGLLVVVAAG
+349 
-361 VTLTPALIAFASGFG
+361 
-376 LFDPKREFNYTRW
+376 
-389 RRLAT
+389 
-394 AIVRWPAPILATSV
+394 
-408 ILAIVGALGLM
+408 
-419 GFTPRYNDLY
+419 
-429 YLPESAASVKAYN
+429 
-442 AADQHFTQ
+442 
-450 ARLNPDLLMIE
+450 MIE
-461 SDHDLRNPTDMLV
+461 SDHDLRNPRDMLV

-498 GPPIEDGS
+498 GPPIQDGS

-519 DNLSYLKD
+519 SNLNYLKD
-527 RIGDIK
+527 RVGDIK
-533 KITGYLDELIALLER
+533 KITGFLDTQIALLER

-561 DSSKTTGDTAAITDE
+561 DSSKTAANTAAITDQ
-576 IRDHIADFDDFWR
+576 IRDNIANFDDFWR
-589 PLRSYFYWEKHCYDI
+589 PIRSYFYWEKHCYDI
-604 PMCLSIRSL
+604 PICFSIRSL

-628 KLTKDLGDTARATHE
+628 NLTRDLGNTAKATRE
-643 LLAIIPQNI
+643 LLAIIPENI

-689 FNDSRTES
+689 FNDSQVES
-697 LFYLPPEIFQNS
+697 LFYLPPEIFQNP
-709 DFQFGLS
+709 DFQLGLS

-739 KGISSVDQER
+739 KGIASVDQER

-801 VIVTRALVAAG
+801 LIVTRALVAAG

-891 TAAGVVFAVTMG
+891 TAAGVVFAVTMAM
-903 TMITSDLRAIGQF
+903 MITSDLRAIGQF

-924 LFDTF
+924 MFDTF

-967 RPLVRALLYQP
+967 RPLVRALMHQP
-978 RHAVPPDPQT
+978 RHAVAREPQT

>member
-1 VTDDTSGTD
+1 VTDNSG
-10 DTSDTSDTDEI
+10 DTDEI
-21 PVAPHYE
+21 PVAQGAE
-28 LERKPRL
+28 VGKKPRL

-44 PIVVVWL
+44 PIVLLWL

-72 VPLSPT
+72 VPLSPS
-78 DAPSVTGMKHIGEK
+78 DAPSVTGMKHIGAK

-107 GDKPLGQDAH
+107 GEQPLGQDAH
-117 RYYDDLVTKLK
+117 QYYDDLVNKLG
-128 QDHEHVEH
+128 QDTEHVEH
-136 ALNFWG
+136 VLNFWG

-156 AAYVQVN
+156 SAYVQVN
-163 LKGDQGG
+163 LRGDQGG
-170 AVGDKSVAAVRK
+170 AVGDKSVASIRK
-182 IVADSKPPAGVK
+182 IVAESKPPPGVK
-194 AFVAGQ
+194 AYVAGQ

-227 IMLMFVYRSIGTVL
+227 VMLLVVYRSIGTML

-258 SLLGETGIMGL
+258 ALLGETGILGL

-295 YQEGRERGLDREAA
+295 YQEGRARALDREAA
-309 YYDTFAGVTK
+309 YYDTVAGVGK

-333 CLKFTRLPYFS
+333 CLHFTRLPYFN

-361 VTLTPALIAFASGFG
+361 VTLTPALIVVASRFG
-376 LFDPKREFNYTRW
+376 LFDPRRKFNYTRW

-419 GFTPRYNDLY
+419 GFNPRYNDLY
-429 YLPESAASVKAYN
+429 YLPQSASSVQAYT

-498 GPPIEDGS
+498 GPPIQDGS

-519 DNLSYLKD
+519 DNLNYLKD
-527 RIGDIK
+527 RIADIK
-533 KITGYLDELIALLER
+533 KIVGDLDGTIAILKRTYDLTK
-548 QYKVTQ
+548 QLTDATHSTTQ
-554 DLANAAD
+554 DVEGLQA
-561 DSSKTTGDTAAITDE
+561 TTNQ
-576 IRDHIADFDDFWR
+576 IRDNLADFDDFFR
-589 PLRSYFYWEKHCYDI
+589 PIRNYFYWEPHCFDI
-604 PMCLSIRSL
+604 PICFSLRSL
-613 FDSLDGFDQLAEQFH
+613 FDATDGIDQLTVSTDA
-628 KLTKDLGDTARATHE
+628 LVKDTQRIDSLMPQ
-643 LLAIIPQNI
+643 LLAQLPPTI
-652 AVSKAIRDTTLTIY
+652 ALTTSIRNTTLTIY
-666 SSFDSLID
+666 STFDSLID

-689 FNDSRTES
+689 FNDSQVES
-697 LFYLPPEIFQNS
+697 LFYLPPEIFQNP
-709 DFQFGLS
+709 DFLLGLS

-739 KGISSVDQER
+739 EGISSVDQER
-749 QAAKEALKLTS
+749 QAAKQALKLTS

-773 TFYDIA
+773 TFNDIA

-801 VIVTRALVAAG
+801 VIVTRALIAAG

-830 LIWQHLGNFQ
+830 LIWQHLLNFQ

-879 LIRGMGV
+879 LIRGMGL

-891 TAAGVVFAVTMG
+891 TAAGLVFAVTMG

-916 GTTIGIGL
+916 GTTIGLGL

-929 VVRSLITPSIMTVMG
+929 VVRSLITPSIITLMG

-956 PASQMLRSVGP
+956 PASQMLRSIGP
-967 RPLVRALLYQP
+967 RPLVRALLHQP
-978 RHAVPPDPQT
+978 RHTAPPT

>member
-1 VTDDTSGTD
+1 MTDDAG
-10 DTSDTSDTDEI
+10 DTDEI
-21 PVAPHYE
+21 PVAQRTE
-28 LERKPRL
+28 VERKPRL

-44 PIVVVWL
+44 PIVVFWL

-72 VPLSPT
+72 VPLSPS
-78 DAPSVTGMKHIGEK
+78 DAPSVTGMKRIGEK
-92 FKEYDSDNLVLVTLV
+92 FEEYDSDNLVLVTLV
-107 GDKPLGQDAH
+107 GEKPLGQDAH
-117 RYYDDLVTKLK
+117 QYYDDLVKKLQ
-128 QDHEHVEH
+128 QDNEHVEH

-163 LKGDQGG
+163 LRGDQGG
-170 AVGDKSVAAVRK
+170 AVGNKSVAAVRK
-182 IVADSKPPAGVK
+182 IVADSKPPPGVK
-194 AFVAGQ
+194 AYVAGQ

-207 IVVGDASLA
+207 IVVGNASLA

-258 SLLGETGIMGL
+258 ALLGETGILGL

-295 YQEGRERGLDREAA
+295 YQEARERALDREAA
-309 YYDTFAGVTK
+309 YYDTFAGVSK

-333 CLKFTRLPYFS
+333 CLHFTRLPYFN

-349 CAVGLLVVVAAG
+349 CAIGLLVVVAAG
-361 VTLTPALIAFASGFG
+361 VTLTPALIVVASRFG
-376 LFDPKREFNYTRW
+376 LFDPKRKFNYTRW

-419 GFTPRYNDLY
+419 GFNPRYNDLY
-429 YLPESAASVKAYN
+429 YLPQSASSVQAYN

-498 GPPIEDGS
+498 GPPIQNGS

-519 DNLSYLKD
+519 DNLNYLKD
-527 RIGDIK
+527 RIADIK
-533 KITGYLDELIALLER
+533 KIVGDLDTLIAILER
-548 QYKVTQ
+548 TY
-554 DLANAAD
+554 DLTSQLTEATHD
-561 DSSKTTGDTAAITDE
+561 LTGDTERLSATTNE
-576 IRDHIADFDDFWR
+576 LRDHLADFEDFFR
-589 PLRSYFYWEKHCYDI
+589 PIRNYFHWEPHCFDI
-604 PMCLSIRSL
+604 PICWALRQLQASI
-613 FDSLDGFDQLAEQFH
+613 DGVDQLA
-628 KLTKDLGDTARATHE
+628 DDTAALVKDTERIDQLMPQ
-643 LLAIIPQNI
+643 LLAQIPQTI
-652 AVSKAIRDTTLTIY
+652 AVSKSIRDTTLTIY
-666 SSFDSLID
+666 STFDSLID

-689 FNDSRTES
+689 FNDSQVES
-697 LFYLPPEIFQNS
+697 LFYLPPEIFQNP
-709 DFQFGLS
+709 DFLLGLS

-724 AARFIITHAVDPATT
+724 AARFIITHSVDPATT
-739 KGISSVDQER
+739 EGISSVDQER

-760 LENADIYLGGTAA
+760 LQNADIYLGGTAA

-812 VIVGTIVLSL
+812 VIVGTIVMSL

-830 LIWQHLGNFQ
+830 LIWQHLLNFQ

>member
-1 VTDDTSGTD
+1 MTDNTG
-10 DTSDTSDTDEI
+10 DTDEI
-21 PVAPHYE
+21 PVAQPTE

-44 PIVVVWL
+44 PIVVFWVL
-51 LIAVGVNVF
+51 LAVGVNVF
-60 VPQLEKVAEEVS
+60 VPQLEKVADEVS
-72 VPLSPT
+72 VPLSPS

-117 RYYDDLVTKLK
+117 QYYDELVKKLQ
-128 QDHEHVEH
+128 QDHKHVEH

-156 AAYVQVN
+156 SAYVQVN
-163 LKGDQGG
+163 LRGDQGG
-170 AVGDKSVAAVRK
+170 AIGDESVAAVRK
-182 IVADSKPPAGVK
+182 LVADTKPPAGVK
-194 AFVAGQ
+194 AYVAGQ
-200 GALTADT
+200 GALTADV
-207 IVVGDASLA
+207 IVVGDKSLA

-227 IMLMFVYRSIGTVL
+227 IMLTFVYRSIGTVL

-429 YLPESAASVKAYN
+429 YLPQSASSVQAYN

-450 ARLNPDLLMIE
+450 ARLNPDLMMIE
-461 SDHDLRNPTDMLV
+461 SDHDLRNPRDLLV

-498 GPPIEDGS
+498 GPPIQDGS
-506 IPFQLSVQSAPIR
+506 IPFQLSVQTAPIR
-519 DNLSYLKD
+519 DNLNYLKA
-527 RIGDIK
+527 RVGDIK
-533 KITGYLDELIALLER
+533 KITGFLDTQIALLER
-548 QYKVTQ
+548 QYAVTQ
-554 DLANAAD
+554 KLANAAD
-561 DSSKTTGDTAAITDE
+561 DSSKTTGETAAITDE

-589 PLRSYFYWEKHCYDI
+589 PIRSYFYWEKHCYDI
-604 PMCLSIRSL
+604 PICWSLRSL
-613 FDSLDGFDQLAEQFH
+613 FDALDGFDQLAEQFH
-628 KLTKDLGDTARATHE
+628 ALTKDLANTAAATRE
-643 LLAIIPQNI
+643 LLAIIPENI
-652 AVSKAIRDTTLTIY
+652 AVSKSIRDTTLTIY

-689 FNDSRTES
+689 FNDSQVES
-697 LFYLPPEIFQNS
+697 LFYLPPEVFQNP
-709 DFQFGLS
+709 DFQLGLS
-716 LMVSPDGK
+716 LMMSPDGK
-724 AARFIITHAVDPATT
+724 AARFIITHTVDPATT
-739 KGISSVDQER
+739 KGIASVDQER
-749 QAAKEALKLTS
+749 QAAKEATETHLAGERRHLPRW
-760 LENADIYLGGTAA
+760 YGG
-773 TFYDIA
+773 D
-779 NGAKYDLMIAGVAS
+779 
-793 IVLIFIIM
+793 VL
-801 VIVTRALVAAG
+801 
-812 VIVGTIVLSL
+812 
-822 GAAFGFST
+822 
-830 LIWQHLGNFQ
+830 
-840 LHWVAT
+840 
-846 EFALIVLLAVGSDY
+846 
-860 NLMLVS
+860 
-866 RIEEEIG
+866 
-873 AGLKTG
+873 
-879 LIRGMGV
+879 
-886 TGPVV
+886 
-891 TAAGVVFAVTMG
+891 
-903 TMITSDLRAIGQF
+903 
-916 GTTIGIGL
+916 
-924 LFDTF
+924 
-929 VVRSLITPSIMTVMG
+929 
-944 RWFWWPKRVRVR
+944 
-956 PASQMLRSVGP
+956 
-967 RPLVRALLYQP
+967 
-978 RHAVPPDPQT
+978 

>member
-1 VTDDTSGTD
+1 MTDN
-10 DTSDTSDTDEI
+10 TSDTDEI
-21 PVAPHYE
+21 PVAQSAE
-28 LERKPRL
+28 VEKRPRL
-35 ARTIRVLAL
+35 ARTIRILAL
-44 PIVVVWL
+44 PIVVFWVL
-51 LIAVGVNVF
+51 FAVGVNVF
-60 VPQLEKVAEEVS
+60 VPQLEKVADEVS
-72 VPLSPT
+72 VPLSPS

-107 GDKPLGQDAH
+107 GDKPLGPDAH
-117 RYYDDLVTKLK
+117 KYYDELVAKLQ
-128 QDHEHVEH
+128 QDHKHVEH

-142 QRFTSSGVESYDHK
+142 QRFTASGVESYDHK

-163 LKGDQGG
+163 LRGDQGG
-170 AVGDKSVAAVRK
+170 AVGDESVTAVRK
-182 IVADSKPPAGVK
+182 IVADTKPPAGVK
-194 AFVAGQ
+194 AYVAGQ
-200 GALTADT
+200 GALTADV
-207 IVVGDASLA
+207 IVVGDKSLA
-216 KMTIIT
+216 KITIIT
-222 IIIIA
+222 VIVIA
-227 IMLMFVYRSIGTVL
+227 VMLMFVYRSIGTVL

-250 LATGRGVV
+250 LAAGRGVV
-258 SLLGETGIMGL
+258 SLLGEIGIMGL
-269 STFAVNLLTALAI
+269 STFAVNLLTSLAI

-309 YYDTFAGVTK
+309 YYDTFAGVSK

-376 LFDPKREFNYTRW
+376 LFDPKRKFNYTRW

-394 AIVRWPAPILATSV
+394 AIVRWPAPIGATAI

-429 YLPESAASVKAYN
+429 YLPKSASSVQAYD

-450 ARLNPDLLMIE
+450 ARLNPDLLMVE

-498 GPPIEDGS
+498 GPPIQDGS
-506 IPFQLSVQSAPIR
+506 VPFQLSVQTAPIR
-519 DNLSYLKD
+519 DNLNYLKD
-527 RIGDIK
+527 RIADIK
-533 KITGYLDELIALLER
+533 KISGYLDTQIALLER

-554 DLANAAD
+554 DLANAAE
-561 DSSKTTGDTAAITDE
+561 DSSKTTGETAAITDE

-589 PLRSYFYWEKHCYDI
+589 PIRSYFYWEKHCYDI
-604 PMCLSIRSL
+604 PICWSLRSL
-613 FDSLDGFDQLAEQFH
+613 FDALDGFDKLAEKFH
-628 KLTKDLGDTARATHE
+628 SLTNDLGNTAKATRE
-643 LLAIIPQNI
+643 LLAIIPENI
-652 AVSKAIRDTTLTIY
+652 AVSKSIRDTTLTIY
-666 SSFDSLID
+666 STFESVID

-689 FNDSRTES
+689 FNDSQIES
-697 LFYLPPEIFQNS
+697 LFYLPPEIFQNP
-709 DFQFGLS
+709 DFQLGLS
-716 LMVSPDGK
+716 LMVSPDGR
-724 AARFIITHAVDPATT
+724 AARFIITHNVDPATT
-739 KGISSVDQER
+739 KGIASVDQER

-760 LENADIYLGGTAA
+760 LQNADIYLGGTAA

-779 NGAKYDLMIAGVAS
+779 NGARYDLMIAGVAS

-812 VIVGTIVLSL
+812 VIVGTIVMSL

-830 LIWQHLGNFQ
+830 LIWQHLLHFQ

-891 TAAGVVFAVTMG
+891 TAAGLVFAVTMA

-916 GTTIGIGL
+916 GTTIGLGL

-944 RWFWWPKRVRVR
+944 RWFWWPKRVRIR

-978 RHAVPPDPQT
+978 RHATPAEPRT

>member
-1 VTDDTSGTD
+1 MTDN
-10 DTSDTSDTDEI
+10 TSDTDEI
-21 PVAPHYE
+21 PVPRRTE
-28 LERKPRL
+28 VERKPRI
-35 ARTIRVLAL
+35 ARSIRVLAL
-44 PIVVVWL
+44 PIVVIWL
-51 LIAVGVNVF
+51 LVAVGVNIF
-60 VPQLEKVAEEVS
+60 VPQLEAVAEDVS
-72 VPLSPT
+72 VPLSPS

-107 GDKPLGQDAH
+107 GDKPLGPDAH
-117 RYYDDLVTKLK
+117 RYYDELVKKLK
-128 QDHEHVEH
+128 QDTKHVEH
-136 ALNFWG
+136 ALDFWG
-142 QRFTSSGVESYDHK
+142 QRFTASGVESYDHK
-156 AAYVQVN
+156 SAYVQVN
-163 LKGDQGG
+163 LRGDQGG
-170 AVGDKSVAAVRK
+170 AVGDKSVDSVRK
-182 IVADSKPPAGVK
+182 IVADSQPPPGVK
-194 AFVAGQ
+194 AYVAGQ
-200 GALTADT
+200 GALTDDT
-207 IVVGDASLA
+207 IVVGNESLF

-227 IMLMFVYRSIGTVL
+227 IMLAFVYRSVGTVL

-258 SLLGETGIMGL
+258 ALLGSTGIMGL

-309 YYDTFAGVTK
+309 YYDTFAGVSK

-333 CLKFTRLPYFS
+333 CLHFTRLPYFS

-349 CAVGLLVVVAAG
+349 CAIGLLVVVAAG

-376 LFDPKREFNYTRW
+376 LFDPKRKFNYTRW

-408 ILAIVGALGLM
+408 ILAIVGALGLS
-419 GFTPRYNDLY
+419 GFNPRYNDLY
-429 YLPESAASVKAYN
+429 YLPKSAASVQAYD
-442 AADQHFTQ
+442 AADKHFTQ

-498 GPPIEDGS
+498 GPPIQDGS
-506 IPFQLSVQSAPIR
+506 VPFQLSVQTAPIR
-519 DNLSYLKD
+519 SNLNYLKD
-527 RIGDIK
+527 RVADIK
-533 KITGYLDELIALLER
+533 KITGFLDTQITLLER
-548 QYKVTQ
+548 QYAITQ
-554 DLANAAD
+554 KLADAAD
-561 DSSKTTGDTAAITDE
+561 DSSKTTGETAAITDE

-589 PLRSYFYWEKHCYDI
+589 PIRSYFYWEKHCYDI
-604 PMCLSIRSL
+604 PICWSLRSL
-613 FDSLDGFDQLAEQFH
+613 FDALDGFDQLAEKFH
-628 KLTKDLGDTARATHE
+628 ALTSDLNNTATATRE
-643 LLAIIPQNI
+643 LLAIIPENI
-652 AVSKAIRDTTLTIY
+652 AVTKAIRDTTLNIY
-666 SSFDSLID
+666 STFDNLVD

-689 FNDSRTES
+689 FNDSQIES
-697 LFYLPPEIFQNS
+697 VFYLPPEIFQNP
-709 DFQFGLS
+709 DFQLGLS

-724 AARFIITHAVDPATT
+724 AARFIIIHSVDPATT
-739 KGISSVDQER
+739 EGIASVDKER
-749 QAAKEALKLTS
+749 NAAKEALKLTS
-760 LENADIYLGGTAA
+760 LQNADIYLGGTAA

-779 NGAKYDLMIAGVAS
+779 NGAKYDLLIAAVAS

-812 VIVGTIVLSL
+812 VIVGTIVMSL

-830 LIWQHLGNFQ
+830 LIWQHLLNFQ

-879 LIRGMGV
+879 LIRGMGL

-891 TAAGVVFAVTMG
+891 TAAGLVFAVTMA

-916 GTTIGIGL
+916 GTTIGLGL
-924 LFDTF
+924 MFDTF

-978 RHAVPPDPQT
+978 RHAVPPDQQT

>member
-1 VTDDTSGTD
+1 MTSD
-10 DTSDTSDTDEI
+10 NSDTSDTDKI
-21 PVAPHYE
+21 PVAQPTEVEH
-28 LERKPRL
+28 KPRL

-60 VPQLEKVAEEVS
+60 VPQLEAVAEDVS
-72 VPLSPT
+72 VPLSPS
-78 DAPSVTGMKHIGEK
+78 DAPSVTGMKHIGQK

-107 GDKPLGQDAH
+107 GEKPLGQDAH
-117 RYYDDLVTKLK
+117 QYYDDLVKKLQ

-163 LKGDQGG
+163 LRGDQGG

-194 AFVAGQ
+194 TYVAGQ

-207 IVVGDASLA
+207 IVVGNASLF

-258 SLLGETGIMGL
+258 ALLGETGIMGL

-295 YQEGRERGLDREAA
+295 YQEGRERKLDREAA
-309 YYDTFAGVTK
+309 YYDTFAGVSK

-333 CLKFTRLPYFS
+333 CLHFTRLPYFS

-361 VTLTPALIAFASGFG
+361 VTLTPALIVVASGFG

-429 YLPESAASVKAYN
+429 YLPESASSVKAYN

-498 GPPIEDGS
+498 GPPIQDGS

-519 DNLSYLKD
+519 DNLSYLKG
-527 RIGDIK
+527 RIADIK
-533 KITGYLDELIALLER
+533 KIVGNLDTLISLLER

-554 DLANAAD
+554 DLANSAD
-561 DSSKTTGDTAAITDE
+561 DSSKTAANTAAITDE
-576 IRDHIADFDDFWR
+576 IRDHFADFDDFWR
-589 PLRSYFYWEKHCYDI
+589 PIRSYFYWDKHCFDI
-604 PMCLSIRSL
+604 PICWSLRGL
-613 FDSLDGFDQLAEQFH
+613 FDALDGFDKLAEQFH
-628 KLTKDLGDTARATHE
+628 NLTNDLGNTAKATHE

-652 AVSKAIRDTTLTIY
+652 ATSKAIRDTTMTIY

-689 FNDSRTES
+689 FNDSQVES
-697 LFYLPPEIFQNS
+697 LFYLPPEIFKNP
-709 DFQFGLS
+709 DFLLGLS

-739 KGISSVDQER
+739 KGIASVDQER

-812 VIVGTIVLSL
+812 VIVGTIVMSL

-866 RIEEEIG
+866 RIEEEVG

-891 TAAGVVFAVTMG
+891 TAAGVVFAATMG